1 MGNINILDCTMR
13 DGGYINDWN
22 FGEEAIKEIGKRIIS
37 SGVEY
42 FEIGFMRDVT
52 YNPDKTLFPGN
63 EEIAKIIAPKDPNVK
78 YFGML
83 DVGNPL
89 PLEKLGDRR
98 DDALDGIRVI
108 FKKSKIKEGY
118 DYCEKLIK
126 MGYDVFAQFVGT
138 DEYTDIEL
146 VETVQKFNSLD
157 VVGVAIVDTFGLI
170 KRKEFMRMVSIIDH
184 NLLLTFVK
192 LYSLITIFIIL
203 FQNRPF

>member
-89 PLEKLGDRR
+89 P
-98 DDALDGIRVI
+98 
-108 FKKSKIKEGY
+108 
-118 DYCEKLIK
+118 
-126 MGYDVFAQFVGT
+126 
-138 DEYTDIEL
+138 
-146 VETVQKFNSLD
+146 
-157 VVGVAIVDTFGLI
+157 
-170 KRKEFMRMVSIIDH
+170 
-184 NLLLTFVK
+184 
-192 LYSLITIFIIL
+192 
-203 FQNRPF
+203 